1 MVAAGRGVECLN
13 NLGQKIYDLS
23 SNPRT
28 HIKMDV
34 SVTLC
39 KCRTPTV
46 RWHVKKGNYADVHGP
61 DCLVWKTREPT
72 LNKVEGED
80 QHVMLPSALHMH
92 RGMLEPELTHEHATY
107 KYYRDHTNIIE
118 IIIIQQ
124 KWGRTLTNAPFIS
137 LKTTPLKIK
146 GDWGSLGFSCSRR
159 HPSCLN
165 RQ

>member
-1 MVAAGRGVECLN
+1 MMTWV
-13 NLGQKIYDLS
+13 QI
-23 SNPRT
+23 PRT
-28 HIKMDV
+28 HIKLDV
-34 SVTLC
+34 LAPLC
-39 KCRTPTV
+39 KRRTPTAWWDV
-46 RWHVKKGNYADVHGP
+46 EKEQYADVHGS

-80 QHVMLPSALHMH
+80 QHLMLPSALHAH
-92 RGMLEPELTHEHATY
+92 RGMLEPAYHEHEHATY
-107 KYYRDHTNIIE
+107 KYILFFTE
-118 IIIIQQ
+118 IILIQQ

-165 RQ
+165 KQ